1 MKSSGLWI
9 GQPAPDTTSAKR
21 FKNELDEFVQSQQ
34 FLVKEDKIAVAQ
46 QKVNETKA
54 IANKNVKELAKTNNS
69 IDEELLPSAL
79 DLAVAGKEEEN
90 IANEIHHEEVT
101 RRR

>member
-1 MKSSGLWI
+1 
-9 GQPAPDTTSAKR
+9 
-21 FKNELDEFVQSQQ
+21 
-34 FLVKEDKIAVAQ
+34 
-46 QKVNETKA
+46 
-54 IANKNVKELAKTNNS
+54 LAKTNNS

-90 IANEIHHEEVT
+90 IANEIHYEEVT